1 MITNQTELLKNKLE
15 IKLKDKII
23 LQIKVQ
29 TV

>member
-15 IKLKDKII
+15 IRLKDKII